1 SLYIW
6 SCGCATGEE
15 PYSIAILLDQLK
27 KGYLKFLDY
36 KIIASDIDKNAIE
49 HAKKGLY
56 DEYALHKTPKEY
68 KEIYFSK
75 HDTPTGSKYLI
86 SNEIKEKV
94 EFYNEDLIKTNNKVN
109 KFNVIFCRNL
119 FLYINT
125 ESRTKLMR
133 ILEKN
138 LKPDGFLFLGKTE
151 SLMSIKHNFK
161 LVDVSNRIFIRSNYN
176 RNDVVSN
183 IDKIVE
189 KKHLPKR
196 KEEIIQRQI
205 NENSKKDIKPKVQNI
220 KDNKDSFRESKTNQ
234 YYRERLIEQKKPNAQ
249 DLERREKNIKIQENQ
264 IYLELQELKKKEKR
278 LFLREKFLEQQEEL
292 IKKIKLREKEL
303 YLREKQL
310 KQRIE
315 SINQYD
321 YSKSKS
327 ELILPVGHF
336 VLLNS
341 YDECVKY
348 RRFSIYGLGSGIA
361 LILRDNINKIYGISH
376 IEFPNSNDRE
386 MGIDLRFPHRFVD
399 TSVNDLFNQ
408 LIYNGA
414 NKKHLRAII
423 IGGAK
428 IFNDLNSPHQ
438 KNIDA
443 IRKELKNLNI
453 IIEQEDLGGLSERHI
468 IFDTIDN
475 SIYIKKSWESD
486 FRKIR
491 L

>member
-1 SLYIW
+1 MYIW

-292 IKKIKLREKEL
+292 IKK
-303 YLREKQL
+303 
-310 KQRIE
+310 
-315 SINQYD
+315 
-321 YSKSKS
+321 
-327 ELILPVGHF
+327 
-336 VLLNS
+336 
-341 YDECVKY
+341 
-348 RRFSIYGLGSGIA
+348 
-361 LILRDNINKIYGISH
+361 
-376 IEFPNSNDRE
+376 
-386 MGIDLRFPHRFVD
+386 
-399 TSVNDLFNQ
+399 
-408 LIYNGA
+408 
-414 NKKHLRAII
+414 
-423 IGGAK
+423 
-428 IFNDLNSPHQ
+428 
-438 KNIDA
+438 KN
-443 IRKELKNLNI
+443 
-453 IIEQEDLGGLSERHI
+453 
-468 IFDTIDN
+468 
-475 SIYIKKSWESD
+475 
-486 FRKIR
+486 
-491 L
+491 